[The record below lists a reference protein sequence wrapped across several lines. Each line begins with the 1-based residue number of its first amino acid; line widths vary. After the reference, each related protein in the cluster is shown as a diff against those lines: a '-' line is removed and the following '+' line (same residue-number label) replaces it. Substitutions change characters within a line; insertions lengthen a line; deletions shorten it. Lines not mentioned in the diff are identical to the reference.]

1 VGPSRSLTAWP
12 GALATLL
19 VGPWVGRFFSASHGR
34 KRNNHASRRACA
46 PASLPRRAPR
56 VLARGPHVAV
66 AHGSYSAEVWTSTVS
81 SSSSMNIRCL
91 MLGFSR
97 LLNHLTAAEF
107 LGACALPWSINTQIV
122 FALPHSLGSRPKTSS
137 AERGG
142 KKAECITSVAV
153 VISSMSQLGASVGV
167 VILRRCTLR
176 ARVEV
181 ADIGVGGFLGNCS
194 PELSPPCGSWVCRGL
209 SYCTRHPW

>member
-1 VGPSRSLTAWP
+1 MWDHG
-12 GALATLL
+12 
-19 VGPWVGRFFSASHGR
+19 VGRFFSASRGR
-34 KRNNHASRRACA
+34 KWNNRASRRACA

-137 AERGG
+137 AERG
-142 KKAECITSVAV
+142 EESIVYHQRHLLHLVHVAARGLRWV
-153 VISSMSQLGASVGV
+153 VI
-167 VILRRCTLR
+167 IRRCTLR

-194 PELSPPCGSWVCRGL
+194 PELSPPCGSWVCRGP